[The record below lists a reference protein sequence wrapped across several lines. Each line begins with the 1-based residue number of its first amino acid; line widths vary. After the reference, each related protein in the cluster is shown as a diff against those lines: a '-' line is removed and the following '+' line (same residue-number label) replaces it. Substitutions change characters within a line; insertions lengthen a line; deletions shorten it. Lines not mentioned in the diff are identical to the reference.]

1 MKLRAAAGFFLVAVA
16 SSVFLLSPPIG
27 GRHLPAK
34 PDAHS
39 APTGA
44 SRFLPAASIPAPSI
58 RSTDPAERLLASAE
72 SIESRW
78 RETSPGRFVHE
89 QVLRSGPNTRLLGS
103 REVWWTGPL
112 SARLL
117 QRRIFSAEHVLVET
131 VPGTPEESLRSHL
144 ADLQLGPPLRVTDNL
159 FRAPLSSPD
168 VGAADEAVAALRAGG
183 GPVVHAGTDAVGFGG
198 ATPNDE
204 LFDSQWNLH
213 NSGTMSNAVP
223 GADISAIGLWAVA
236 SRAEG
241 VTVAILDSGVRT
253 NHPDLQ
259 GRSWRGTN
267 MVSNSADFG
276 DDHGHGTGMT
286 GVIAAER
293 DNVLGIA
300 GLLGDADYLVVKV
313 LDEANR
319 GLTSDVIRGLDY
331 ARSNGATVVN
341 MSLVGFP
348 DDPFLRGAIDRCEE
362 AGILLC
368 ISAGNNGAD
377 NDLTPDFPSSFT
389 NANIISVAGHDWTDT
404 RWTGGTNGT
413 NRPSNFGA
421 TRVDI
426 FAPGASVPSPDL
438 PRAYGDYSWW
448 TGTSIATPHVT
459 AVAAIIKS
467 LNPSWT
473 APLIKEAILSSVA
486 TNTAYDGL
494 CTSGG
499 RLDGLAAI
507 GHAITAQ
514 PTNDTDGDGSENI
527 LEYLAGTPAD
537 DASQQP
543 VVSVVRDTGHLRIS
557 MPRVVRPD
565 AKLSA
570 EQTTTLV
577 PAAGWSTHGI
587 TYDVSSNSVFR
598 ASVPIGTSDRMF
610 LRIKASPDPGH

>member
-1 MKLRAAAGFFLVAVA
+1 MKSRAAVGIFLAAVA
-16 SSVFLLSPPIG
+16 SSVFLLSPPEG
-27 GRHLPAK
+27 GRHLPAE
-34 PDAHS
+34 PDSHS
-39 APTGA
+39 APAGA
-44 SRFLPAASIPAPSI
+44 SPFSPAASIPAPSI

-78 RETSPGRFVHE
+78 RETSPGRLVHE
-89 QVLRSGPNTRLLGS
+89 QILRPGPNARLLGC
-103 REVWWTGPL
+103 REVWWTGPR

-131 VPGTPEESLRSHL
+131 APGTPEEVLRAHL
-144 ADLQLGPPLRVTDNL
+144 LDLELGPPVRVTDNL
-159 FRAPLSSPD
+159 FRAPLASPAI
-168 VGAADEAVAALRAGG
+168 GAADEAVAALRSGG
-183 GPVVHAGTDAVGFGG
+183 GPVVRAGTDAVGFGG
-198 ATPNDE
+198 GTPNDP
-204 LFDSQWNLH
+204 LFGSQWNLR
-213 NSGTMSNAVP
+213 NDGTRVNAVA

-276 DDHGHGTGMT
+276 DDHGHGTGVA

-293 DNVLGIA
+293 SNGLGIA

-313 LDEANR
+313 LNAANE

-331 ARSNGATVVN
+331 ARGKGATVIN

-368 ISAGNNGAD
+368 ISAGNNGTD
-377 NDLTPDFPSSFT
+377 NDQTPDFPSSFT

-426 FAPGASVPSPDL
+426 FAPGASVPSADL
-438 PRAYGDYSWW
+438 TRSYGDYSFW
-448 TGTSIATPHVT
+448 TGTSFAAPHVT
-459 AVAAIIKS
+459 AIAAIIKS

-473 APLIKEAILSSVA
+473 APQIKGAILSSVV
-486 TNTAYDGL
+486 TNSAYAGR

-507 GHAITAQ
+507 GRAITAQ
-514 PTNDTDGDGSENI
+514 PLNDTDADGAENI

-537 DASQQP
+537 DAARWP
-543 VVSVVRDTGHLRIS
+543 AVSLVRDTGHLRLS

-565 AKLSA
+565 ARLSA
-570 EQTTTLV
+570 EQTTALV
-577 PAAGWSTHGI
+577 PSAVWSTNGI
-587 TYDVSSNSVFR
+587 SDESDASFFR
-598 ASVPIGTSDRMF
+598 ASVPIGASDRKF